1 MAEYRQKTAD
11 RRFFVCTL
19 LIVAIII
26 EICIDKFVFC
36 AIIQV
41 WNVNGKGVT
50 SDYEKIYHNF
60 NVPRYIVFVSFLL
73 DSKAP
78 VC

>member
-11 RRFFVCTL
+11 RRFFVCAL
-19 LIVAIII
+19 LIVTKIV

-41 WNVNGKGVT
+41 EDVNEKGVIPMM
-50 SDYEKIYHNF
+50 SLISVEK
-60 NVPRYIVFVSFLL
+60 IVFVLEFNYEITVNYER
-73 DSKAP
+73 K
-78 VC
+78 